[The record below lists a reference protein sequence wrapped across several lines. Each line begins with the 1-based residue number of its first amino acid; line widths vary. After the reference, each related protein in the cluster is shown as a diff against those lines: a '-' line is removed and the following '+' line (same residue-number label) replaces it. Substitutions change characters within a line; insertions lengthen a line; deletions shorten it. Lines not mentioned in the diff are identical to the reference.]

1 MIIFRGARKKGEV
14 VGLRFIDQRKV
25 LLAKVRYYPTK
36 LVIDKMDC
44 LNVSCS
50 KESQRPF
57 QRPLYAIVYAKSI
70 LRQFLHHKTFSA
82 ILKNQN

>member
-1 MIIFRGARKKGEV
+1 METSWITIYRPKESF
-14 VGLRFIDQRKV
+14 
-25 LLAKVRYYPTK
+25 VRESTSCYYPTK

-57 QRPLYAIVYAKSI
+57 QRPLYDAIVYAKSI
-70 LRQFLHHKTFSA
+70 LRQFLCHGTFSA
-82 ILKNQN
+82 TSKKSKLIVSYH